1 MSRLITSS
9 LILIIIFLMG
19 MVFGMNQES
28 MSSETQ
34 SPLSEATH
42 FEEEEEEEVI
52 IVNESPEQE
61 EEDMEEN
68 ASALSMTQ
76 KTASV
81 LEMGVKG
88 FYEMVVDVLYQ
99 IAQLFF

>member
-1 MSRLITSS
+1 
-9 LILIIIFLMG
+9 

-34 SPLSEATH
+34 SPLSEETH
-42 FEEEEEEEVI
+42 FEEEKEEEVI

-61 EEDMEEN
+61 EEEDMAEN